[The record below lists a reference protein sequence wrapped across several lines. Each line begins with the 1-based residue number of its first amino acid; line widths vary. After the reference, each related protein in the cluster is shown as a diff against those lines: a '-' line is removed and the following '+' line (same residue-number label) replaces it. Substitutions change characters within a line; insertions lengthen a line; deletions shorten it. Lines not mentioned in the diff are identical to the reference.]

1 MGLNGFDF
9 SQMFRLANFVRPSAA
24 EQLAD
29 SFRHLVPDASAGAQL
44 AGIVKGL
51 VSEPSPAEQVASSFG
66 HLVPDASAGAQL
78 AGIVKGLVSEP
89 SPAEQV
95 ASSFGHLV
103 PDPSAAAQLAGIAKG
118 LVPEPSTTD
127 KLNWAVSARLTSA
140 WDAEKHATS
149 FLPGKHESAML
160 DKMALLGVLP
170 GKHESAMLDKM
181 ALLGSISTSHART
194 ILDQITVA
202 AAFPSNHER
211 AILDKMTNSVF
222 PSGNERF
229 VAAGFLKNLLDGEA
243 SALVASTRLQFKSHG
258 GALWGQGALDFDAHE
273 ILKAF
278 PSRAE
283 RRHGV
288 TRILEVLDELAET
301 APREDVEPIDQ
312 RSQSSRSEL
321 NEPEENTRSESRRS
335 QLVLVSEHRIV
346 RAVAKEANNFAPIRL
361 FVGAVAQDR
370 ELKDALL
377 NHISL
382 LRRQGLIA
390 TWHEGNIAAG
400 SDWEAVLSENFR
412 IAQIVLLL
420 VSADFIA
427 NKFYEGMDR
436 AFEEKHRSGIVM
448 PVLVRDVDLTDS
460 IFDKIHPLNR
470 RPVAR
475 STNQDQ
481 AWTRVAR
488 KIRAAVATIRRKA
501 TGSLS

>member
-29 SFRHLVPDASAGAQL
+29 SFR
-44 AGIVKGL
+44 
-51 VSEPSPAEQVASSFG
+51 

-149 FLPGKHESAML
+149 F
-160 DKMALLGVLP
+160 LP